1 MNDFHGEAFLEEARE
16 LLSSLESS
24 LLKLEKDPQDQELI
38 DRVFRALHTV
48 KGSGAMFG
56 FDSISDFTHHVE
68 SVFDRVRN
76 GEIQIDK
83 DLITLTLAAGDHI
96 TALLEEI
103 RGGDPVEEKTAR
115 DLTDRFKLY
124 LPQNDVESEQ
134 SFADFHSDDNPK
146 KTFRIRFK
154 PNRDIFLRGVNPL
167 GLLREIR
174 EMGEC
179 LIVAQTDLIPSLEE
193 LDPEACLLYWDIILT
208 TEMGYEAIRDVFI
221 FVEADSDI
229 HIDIIDEEGWVVGD
243 EDNKKLGDIL
253 VDRGELPESD
263 LEKFLHSKKRLGE
276 SLVEAGVLNAGQID
290 SALAEQQH
298 LNRMRQER
306 RQSQGASTI
315 RVRSAKL
322 DSLVNLVGELVTM
335 QARLSQLATDR
346 EDEDLLAVAE
356 QVEHLTWEMRDEI
369 LNIRMIPIGTTF
381 SNFNRLVRDLSQEL
395 GKDVELVTRGAETE
409 LDKTVIERLNDP
421 LVHIIRNCIDHGIE
435 QPEVREKAEKPPKGT
450 VTLSAVHSGA
460 NVVVDIHDDG
470 QGLDKDHIRRRAVE
484 RGLLSADDEVSDK
497 ELAAL
502 IMAPG
507 FSTADSVTSISGR
520 GVGMDVVKQAIDD
533 LRGNIEVSSQR
544 GKGTK
549 FSIKLPLTL
558 AIIDGLL
565 VEIADER
572 FVFPLSAVE
581 ECVELKRSDMNR
593 HQGRDLANVRGELIP
608 YIRLR
613 NHFDIHS
620 DPPEIE
626 QVVITHVDGHQIGF
640 VVDQVVGE
648 HQTVIKSLGRLYHEV
663 SGFSGATILGDGTI
677 ALILDLQHLFRTAEN
692 QERQSFEKSGPAAR
706 SSSRNADLPAS
717 ERQ

>member
-1 MNDFHGEAFLEEARE
+1 MNDFHGEAFFEEAQE

-24 LLKLEKDPQDQELI
+24 LLELEKAPQDQDLI

-76 GEIQIDK
+76 AEILVDK
-83 DLITLTLAAGDHI
+83 DLITLTLAAGDHVK
-96 TALLEEI
+96 ALLEEI
-103 RGGDPVEEKTAR
+103 RGGVPVEQSTATE
-115 DLTDRFKLY
+115 LTERFKLY
-124 LPQNDVESEQ
+124 LSQDEGGEQ
-134 SFADFHSDDNPK
+134 ASSDFHFDENPK

-154 PNRDIFLRGVNPL
+154 PHRGIFLRGVNPL

-179 LIVAQTDLIPSLEE
+179 CIVAQTDLIPSLEE

-208 TEMGYEAIRDVFI
+208 TEQSYEDIHDVFI
-221 FVEADSDI
+221 FVEDDSEI
-229 HIDIIDEEGWVVGD
+229 RIDIIDEEGWVVGD
-243 EDNKKLGDIL
+243 EDHKKLGDIL
-253 VDRGELPESD
+253 VDRGELPENE
-263 LEKFLHSKKRLGE
+263 LETFLKSKKRLGE
-276 SLVEAGVLNAGQID
+276 TLIEAGVVNTGQID

-298 LNRMRQER
+298 LNRVRQER
-306 RQSQGASTI
+306 SRTKGESTI
-315 RVRSAKL
+315 RVRSGKL

-346 EDEDLLAVAE
+346 EDDDLLSVAE

-369 LNIRMIPIGTTF
+369 LNIRMVPIGTTF

-395 GKDVELVTRGAETE
+395 EKDVELVTRGAETE

-435 QPEVREKAEKPPKGT
+435 KPEVRKKADKPPKGT
-450 VTLSAVHSGA
+450 VTLSAIHSGA
-460 NVVVDIHDDG
+460 NVVVEIHDDG
-470 QGLDKDHIRRRAVE
+470 QGLDRDHIRRRSVE
-484 RGLLSADDEVSDK
+484 MGLASADAEISDK
-497 ELAAL
+497 ELTAS

-507 FSTADSVTSISGR
+507 FSTADSVTSVSGR

-533 LRGNIEVSSQR
+533 LRGSIEISSQR
-544 GKGTK
+544 GKGTT

-581 ECVELKRSDMNR
+581 ECVELKRSDISGEK
-593 HQGRDLANVRGELIP
+593 GRDLANVRGELIP

-613 NHFDIHS
+613 NHFDILS
-620 DPPEIE
+620 APPEIE
-626 QVVITHVDGHQIGF
+626 QVVIAHVEGQQIGF

-663 SGFSGATILGDGTI
+663 SGLSGATILGDGTI

-692 QERQSFEKSGPAAR
+692 QERQAFAQNGIAAR
-706 SSSRNADLPAS
+706 PN
-717 ERQ
+717 